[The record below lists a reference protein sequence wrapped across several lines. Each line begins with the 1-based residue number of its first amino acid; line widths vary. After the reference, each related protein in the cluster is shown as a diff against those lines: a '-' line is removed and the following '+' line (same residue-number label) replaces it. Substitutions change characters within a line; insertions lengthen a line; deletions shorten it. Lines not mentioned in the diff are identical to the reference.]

1 MNAAVFSIFG
11 ATFPIFVIASALS
24 VRTCGDKRMPY
35 MAAALASMAL
45 SASII
50 ASVGEHDMF
59 ARFFSLAA
67 YGMAGVFMFA
77 GATDKS
83 WRSIDML
90 LLVVFVFMS
99 SVIGGFFTRAPHSV
113 VMPSAFVVF
122 AGFAVMAIRYY
133 ANDKMLIAL
142 IMGALAVVTLAD
154 SAFIGL
160 PGPNALLVVKMALV
174 ALMEAALIVNCYM
187 AYKAR
192 KKGKHVR

>member
-45 SASII
+45 SASIV
-50 ASVGEHDMF
+50 ASAGEHDMF

-142 IMGALAVVTLAD
+142 IMGVLAVVTLAD

-174 ALMEAALIVNCYM
+174 ALMEAVLIVNCYM

>member
-24 VRTCGDKRMPY
+24 VRTCGDRRMPY

-50 ASVGEHDMF
+50 ASAGEHDMF

-142 IMGALAVVTLAD
+142 IMGVLAVVTLAD

>member
-45 SASII
+45 SASIV
-50 ASVGEHDMF
+50 ASAGEHDMF

-142 IMGALAVVTLAD
+142 IMGVLAVVTLAD
-154 SAFIGL
+154 SALIGL

>member
-99 SVIGGFFTRAPHSV
+99 SVIGGFFARAPHSV

-142 IMGALAVVTLAD
+142 IMGVFAVVTLAD

>member
-1 MNAAVFSIFG
+1 MNAVVFSIFG

-24 VRTCGDKRMPY
+24 VRTCGDKSMPY

-99 SVIGGFFTRAPHSV
+99 SVIGGFFTRASHSV

-142 IMGALAVVTLAD
+142 IMGVLAVVTLAD

>member
-1 MNAAVFSIFG
+1 MNAVVFSIFG

-24 VRTCGDKRMPY
+24 IRTCGDRRMPY

-50 ASVGEHDMF
+50 ASAGEHDMF

-142 IMGALAVVTLAD
+142 IMGVLAVVTLAD

>member
-24 VRTCGDKRMPY
+24 VRTCGDKSMPY

-67 YGMAGVFMFA
+67 YGMAGVSMFA

-99 SVIGGFFTRAPHSV
+99 SVIGGFFTRAPHSA

-142 IMGALAVVTLAD
+142 IMGVLAVVTLAD

>member
-1 MNAAVFSIFG
+1 MNAAVLSIFG

-24 VRTCGDKRMPY
+24 VRTCGDKSMPY

-45 SASII
+45 SASIV
-50 ASVGEHDMF
+50 ASAGEHDMF

-142 IMGALAVVTLAD
+142 IMGVLAVVTLAD

-160 PGPNALLVVKMALV
+160 PGPNALLVVKMALA

>member
-50 ASVGEHDMF
+50 ASAGEHDMF

-142 IMGALAVVTLAD
+142 IMGVLAVVTLAD

>member
-1 MNAAVFSIFG
+1 MNAAVLSIFG

-50 ASVGEHDMF
+50 ASAGEHDMF

>member
-77 GATDKS
+77 GATEKS

-174 ALMEAALIVNCYM
+174 ALMEAALIVSCYM

>member
-1 MNAAVFSIFG
+1 MNAAVLSIFG

-154 SAFIGL
+154 SVFIGL

>member
-50 ASVGEHDMF
+50 ASAGEHDMF

-133 ANDKMLIAL
+133 ANDKMLIAF
-142 IMGALAVVTLAD
+142 IMGVLAVVTLAD

>member
-50 ASVGEHDMF
+50 ASAGEHDMF

>member
-24 VRTCGDKRMPY
+24 VRTCGDKSMPY

-142 IMGALAVVTLAD
+142 IMGVLAVVTLAD
-154 SAFIGL
+154 LS
-160 PGPNALLVVKMALV
+160 
-174 ALMEAALIVNCYM
+174 LI
-187 AYKAR
+187 
-192 KKGKHVR
+192 HI

>member
-1 MNAAVFSIFG
+1 MNAVVFSIFG

-24 VRTCGDKRMPY
+24 IGTCGDRRMPY

-50 ASVGEHDMF
+50 ASAGEHDMF

-90 LLVVFVFMS
+90 MLVVFVFMS

-133 ANDKMLIAL
+133 ANDRMLIAL

-160 PGPNALLVVKMALV
+160 PGLNALLVVKMVLV
-174 ALMEAALIVNCYM
+174 ALMEAALIVNCYRVH
-187 AYKAR
+187 KAR
-192 KKGKHVR
+192 KKDKHVR

>member
-11 ATFPIFVIASALS
+11 VTFPIFVIASALS

-50 ASVGEHDMF
+50 ASAGEHDMF

-142 IMGALAVVTLAD
+142 IMGVLAVVTLAD

-160 PGPNALLVVKMALV
+160 PGSNALLVVKMALV

>member
-1 MNAAVFSIFG
+1 MNAVVFSIFG

-24 VRTCGDKRMPY
+24 IRTCGDRRMPY

-50 ASVGEHDMF
+50 ASAGEHDMF

-90 LLVVFVFMS
+90 MLVVFVFMS

-142 IMGALAVVTLAD
+142 IMGVLAVVTLAD

>member
-1 MNAAVFSIFG
+1 MNAAVLSIFG

-50 ASVGEHDMF
+50 ASAGEHDMF

-77 GATDKS
+77 GATEKS

-133 ANDKMLIAL
+133 ANDRMLIAL

>member
-1 MNAAVFSIFG
+1 MNAAVLSIFG

-50 ASVGEHDMF
+50 ASAGEHDMF

-113 VMPSAFVVF
+113 VIPSAFVVF

-142 IMGALAVVTLAD
+142 IMGVLAVVTLAD

>member
-1 MNAAVFSIFG
+1 MNAAVLSIFG

-24 VRTCGDKRMPY
+24 VRTCGDKSMPY

-50 ASVGEHDMF
+50 ASAGEHDMF

-99 SVIGGFFTRAPHSV
+99 SVIGGFFTRAPHSF

>member
-50 ASVGEHDMF
+50 ASAGEHDMF

-113 VMPSAFVVF
+113 VIPSAFVVF

-142 IMGALAVVTLAD
+142 IMGVLAVVTLAD

>member
-142 IMGALAVVTLAD
+142 IMGVLAVVTLAD

-174 ALMEAALIVNCYM
+174 ALMEAALIVSCYM

>member
-50 ASVGEHDMF
+50 ASAGEHDMF

-142 IMGALAVVTLAD
+142 IMGVLAVVTLAD

-174 ALMEAALIVNCYM
+174 ALMEAALIVDCYM

>member
-99 SVIGGFFTRAPHSV
+99 SVIGGFFTRAPRSV

-160 PGPNALLVVKMALV
+160 PGLNALLVVKMALV

>member
-24 VRTCGDKRMPY
+24 VRTCGDKSMPY

-83 WRSIDML
+83 WCSIDML

-113 VMPSAFVVF
+113 VMPSALVVF

-142 IMGALAVVTLAD
+142 IMGVLAVVTLAD

>member
-50 ASVGEHDMF
+50 ASAGEHDMF

-142 IMGALAVVTLAD
+142 IMGVFAVVTLAD

>member
-24 VRTCGDKRMPY
+24 VRTCGDKSMPY

-142 IMGALAVVTLAD
+142 IMGARGRDAGRQRVHRPA
-154 SAFIGL
+154 
-160 PGPNALLVVKMALV
+160 GPERASRRQNGSGGAHGGRLDRELLHGV
-174 ALMEAALIVNCYM
+174 
-187 AYKAR
+187 
-192 KKGKHVR
+192 

>member
-11 ATFPIFVIASALS
+11 ATFPIFVIASALI

-50 ASVGEHDMF
+50 ASAGEHDMF

-142 IMGALAVVTLAD
+142 IMGVLAVVTLAD

>member
-50 ASVGEHDMF
+50 ASAGEHDMF

-99 SVIGGFFTRAPHSV
+99 SVIGGFFARAPHSV

-142 IMGALAVVTLAD
+142 IMGVLAVVTLAD

>member
-50 ASVGEHDMF
+50 ASAGEHDMF

-113 VMPSAFVVF
+113 AMPSAFVVF

-142 IMGALAVVTLAD
+142 IMGVLAVVTLAD

>member
-99 SVIGGFFTRAPHSV
+99 SVIGGFFTRAPRSV

-142 IMGALAVVTLAD
+142 IMGVLAVVTLAD

>member
-24 VRTCGDKRMPY
+24 VMTCGDKRMPY

>member
-77 GATDKS
+77 GATEKS

>member
-50 ASVGEHDMF
+50 ASAGEHDMF

-142 IMGALAVVTLAD
+142 IMGVLAVATLAD

-160 PGPNALLVVKMALV
+160 PGPNAPLVVKMALV
-174 ALMEAALIVNCYM
+174 ALMEAVLIVNCYM

>member
-35 MAAALASMAL
+35 MAAALVSMAL

-50 ASVGEHDMF
+50 ASAGEHDMF

-142 IMGALAVVTLAD
+142 IMGVLAVVTLAD

>member
-1 MNAAVFSIFG
+1 MNAVVFSIFG

-24 VRTCGDKRMPY
+24 IRTCGDRRMPY

-50 ASVGEHDMF
+50 ASAGEHDMF

>member
-1 MNAAVFSIFG
+1 MNAVVFSIFG

-50 ASVGEHDMF
+50 ASAGEHDMF

-142 IMGALAVVTLAD
+142 IMGVLAVVTLAD